1 MTGEWATVAFTDYEK
16 YDALGLA
23 ELIRRREVS
32 AEEVLDA
39 ALARVDERNPA
50 INAVI
55 RPMADEARA
64 QIRAGLPDG
73 PLSGVPWLVKDLF
86 VLVKGVPTTQGSRLF
101 AEAVADHDSTITARW
116 RKAGL
121 VIFGK
126 TNTPE
131 FGGAMTTEPAL
142 FGPTRNPWNPAHS
155 PGGSSGGSGAAV
167 AARMVPVAHAT
178 DSGGSIR
185 IPAANNGLFGLK
197 PSRARNPQGP
207 DIGEGLAG
215 LSTGHAVTLTVR
227 DSAAILDATHGP
239 APGDPYACP
248 PPARPYSQEVGADPG
263 RLRIGV
269 TTVGPIGQKVDAE
282 VADAVLDVAKLCES
296 LGHHV
301 EEAAPKGD
309 FGPATAGLR
318 VLIAGNLR
326 GMIDARLRLDLK
338 RAQRPG
344 DVEPVTAAWAE
355 EGRRYTS
362 AEYAG
367 AVMAMHRLGR
377 AYGAFFESYDILLSP
392 TLAKPPLKLGE
403 LDMRGTDV
411 GAYVDQL
418 VAEAPFTIPF
428 NQSGCPAMS
437 MPLAWSKAG
446 LPIGIHFGAAYG
458 REDTLFRLA
467 AQLEQAR
474 PWRDKRPG

>member
-1 MTGEWATVAFTDYEK
+1 MAVFTDYED

-23 ELIRRREVS
+23 ALIARGDVS
-32 AEEVLDA
+32 AGEVLDA
-39 ALARVDERNPA
+39 AVARLEARNPA

-55 RPMADEARA
+55 HPMLDAARA
-64 QIRAGLPDG
+64 QLAAGLPAG
-73 PLSGVPWLVKDLF
+73 PLSGVPWLVKDLA
-86 VLVKGVPTTQGSRLF
+86 VLVRGALTTHGSRLF
-101 AEAVADHDSTITARW
+101 AGAVADHDSTIAARW
-116 RKAGL
+116 RAVGL

-131 FGGAMTTEPAL
+131 FGGAMTTEPAAY
-142 FGPTRNPWNPAHS
+142 GPTRNPWNLAHS

-167 AARMVPVAHAT
+167 AARIVPVAHAT

-185 IPAANNGLFGLK
+185 IPAANCGLFGLK

-207 DIGEGLAG
+207 DVGEGLG
-215 LSTGHAVTLTVR
+215 SLSTGHAVTLTVR

-248 PPARPYSQEVGADPG
+248 PPARPFSKEVGADPG

-269 TTVGPIGQKVDAE
+269 TTVGPLGQQVDPE
-282 VADAVLDVAKLCES
+282 VEAAVQDAARLCES

-301 EEAAPKGD
+301 EPAAPD
-309 FGPATAGLR
+309 LDAGPALRGLR
-318 VLIAGNLR
+318 VVIAANLR
-326 GMIDARLRLDLK
+326 GMIDARLRELG
-338 RAQRPG
+338 RAQRPA
-344 DVEPVTAAWAE
+344 DVEPVTAAWAA
-355 EGRRYTS
+355 EGQSYS
-362 AEYAG
+362 AADYAG
-367 AVMAMHRLGR
+367 AIMAMHRLGR
-377 AYGAFFESYDILLSP
+377 AYGAFFERHDILLSP
-392 TLAKPPLKLGE
+392 VLARPPLQLGE
-403 LDMRGTDV
+403 IDMSGDDV

-428 NQSGCPAMS
+428 NQSGCPAMTV
-437 MPLAWSKAG
+437 PLAWSSGG
-446 LPIGIHFGAAYG
+446 LPIGIHFGAGYG

-474 PWRDKRPG
+474 PWRQRKPVLAL